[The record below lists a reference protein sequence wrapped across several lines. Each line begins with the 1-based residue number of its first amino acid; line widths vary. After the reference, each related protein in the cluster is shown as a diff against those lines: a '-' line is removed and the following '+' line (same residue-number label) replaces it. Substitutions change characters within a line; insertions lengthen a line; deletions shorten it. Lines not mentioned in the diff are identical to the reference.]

1 MSSDTNIR
9 VSPKAKVSPAP
20 SSSNKQLKDMIKIYP
35 VKMIKNLNTSDAVG
49 TTTVTS
55 AVTPTVP
62 DPGRADSTADFSTIA
77 SPAGASA
84 DGASSVAAD
93 KQKPETAAPAATPVL
108 DKDELRKLIS
118 ESLGSQLGNLIN
130 TITNSVEAKLISKP
144 IASVKKQVPR
154 KKRKLSTEN
163 SAEEKPEKIPSK
175 PLTARHVKEPEVAP
189 KPSTSYYTMGS
200 NKKNTSNG
208 QSSVFV
214 HSNTKRMEYPP
225 NEYSIEDVHKAVV
238 AIFNNEYTQNAAAK
252 LYNVPRSTLTK
263 KLRIARDLGYVPD
276 AETLNQARGPKPQF
290 SIAAENS
297 LKEFIFSMFDRSFS
311 VPESCM
317 RDSIVDIAVEL
328 GEVEGL
334 KKPSGAWRHRF
345 IGRHQGL
352 KEILDENKKENSDE
366 AIHAWYTNL
375 WNRLQGMGIESLLA
389 QPERVFTIE
398 EIALPITEKKIYR
411 RNECKW
417 YYCTDKQAVRHACIC
432 FNAAGKMTPPFIT
445 FPERNKG
452 FRGAQGVWTTVA
464 PIGWFSADT
473 KFDHIQQL
481 RKYLVDM
488 KLLNPHDNHQ
498 KVLLFLD
505 GQASSITYKYFK
517 FCEDAGIILWSLL
530 PKYKTIKLPADRV
543 VEVIRNEWP
552 QVLNRHYLDPNNL
565 SSLQFSNVCKE
576 ALEKLTRSPAV
587 MKTSFKECGIV
598 PFSLDEAAATQ
609 KIPCTLADLAL
620 EIEVDE
626 QLNQVRQVDEQALVG
641 GFNFFCSF
649 VPAKKLKEFE
659 SGKGTGKLYKIWKDW
674 SKMVNDHVSGLG
686 VALHDE

>member
-20 SSSNKQLKDMIKIYP
+20 SSSNKQLKDVIKIYP
-35 VKMIKNLNTSDAVG
+35 VKMIKKLNTSDAVG

-62 DPGRADSTADFSTIA
+62 DPGRADSTADFSSIA

-93 KQKPETAAPAATPVL
+93 KQKPEAATPVL

-130 TITNSVEAKLISKP
+130 SITNSVEAKLISKP
-144 IASVKKQVPR
+144 NSSVKKQKVPR
-154 KKRKLSTEN
+154 KKRKLSTEK
-163 SAEEKPEKIPSK
+163 SAEEPEKIPSK
-175 PLTARHVKEPEVAP
+175 PLTARHVKEPAVAP
-189 KPSTSYYTMGS
+189 KPSTSHYTMDS

-290 SIAAENS
+290 SNAAENS
-297 LKEFIFSMFDRSFS
+297 LKDFIFSMFDRSFS
-311 VPESCM
+311 VPESSM

-345 IGRHQGL
+345 IGRHPGL
-352 KEILDENKKENSDE
+352 KEILDGNKKENSDE

-375 WNRLQGMGIESLLA
+375 WNRLQGMGMESLLS

-432 FNAAGKMTPPFIT
+432 FNAAG
-445 FPERNKG
+445 
-452 FRGAQGVWTTVA
+452 VWTTVA

-488 KLLNPHDNHQ
+488 NLLNPHDNHQ
-498 KVLLFLD
+498 KVILFLD

-517 FCEDAGIILWSLL
+517 FCEDAGIVLWSLL

-552 QVLNRHYLDPNNL
+552 EVLNRHYLDPNNL

-576 ALEKLTRSPAV
+576 ALEKLNRSPAV
-587 MKTSFKECGIV
+587 MKTAFKECGIV

-609 KIPCTLADLAL
+609 KIPCSLADLAL

-626 QLNQVRQVDEQALVG
+626 QLNQARQVDEQALVG

-686 VALHDE
+686 VALQNE